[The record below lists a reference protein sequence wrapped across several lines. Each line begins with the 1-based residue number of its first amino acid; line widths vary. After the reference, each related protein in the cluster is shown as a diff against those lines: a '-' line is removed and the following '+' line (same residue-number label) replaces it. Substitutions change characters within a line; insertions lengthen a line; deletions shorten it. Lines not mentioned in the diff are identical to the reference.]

1 MYSNKYKEESM
12 KDQLIVS
19 AVQMSTKWLDVEE
32 NVNYIKS
39 SITKIKEEEN
49 ADLIV
54 FPELSNTGYIKER
67 DKVFGRKFTKMA
79 DTIPGR
85 ITDDLGKQ
93 AKKYGVYV
101 VIGLAELHPEIPG
114 TLYNSAVLID
124 PKGEIVGVQHKMHI
138 PGEEKHYFISGTNC
152 NTYKT
157 DIGNIGMSICYDGRF
172 PEFTRILALKGA
184 EILCMIWNM
193 PSFAHSPEL
202 LEHITA
208 TRAAENKMFVVSCN
222 RVGIDG
228 KTDFFGHSVIS
239 DPVGNFLAKAGKEK
253 TIITATLKEEVLLE
267 ERLQQPVFRDR
278 RPEMYS
284 YLLKNM

>member
-39 SITKIKEEEN
+39 SIAKIKEEEN

-193 PSFAHSPEL
+193 SFAQSPEL
-202 LEHITA
+202 LEHITV

-222 RVGIDG
+222 RVGIEG
-228 KTDFFGHSVIS
+228 KNDFFGHSMIS

-253 TIITATLKEEVLLE
+253 AIITATLKEEVLLE

>member
-1 MYSNKYKEESM
+1 MKE
-12 KDQLIVS
+12 KVVVS
-19 AVQMSTKWLDVEE
+19 AVQMPTKWLDVDG
-32 NVNYIKS
+32 NVDYMKNAIA
-39 SITKIKEEEN
+39 KIKTEEN

-54 FPELSNTGYIKER
+54 FPELSNAGYIKER
-67 DKVFGRKFTKMA
+67 DKVFGRKFTKLA
-79 DTIPGR
+79 DKIPGQL
-85 ITDDLGKQ
+85 TEELGKQ
-93 AKKYGVYV
+93 AKKFGVYLV
-101 VIGLAELHPEIPG
+101 VGLAELHPEIPG

-152 NTYKT
+152 ETFKT
-157 DIGNIGMSICYDGRF
+157 DIGNIAISICYDGQF
-172 PEFTRILALKGA
+172 PEFTRTLALKGA

-193 PSFAHSPEL
+193 PSFSNPPEL

-208 TRAAENKMFVVSCN
+208 TRAAENRLFVVSCN
-222 RVGIDG
+222 RIGVEG
-228 KTDFFGHSVIS
+228 KVDFFGHSVIS
-239 DPVGNFLAKAGKEK
+239 DPVGNFLAKAGDEE
-253 TIITATLKEEVLLE
+253 TVITATLKEEVLLE

>member
-1 MYSNKYKEESM
+1 
-12 KDQLIVS
+12 
-19 AVQMSTKWLDVEE
+19 
-32 NVNYIKS
+32 
-39 SITKIKEEEN
+39 
-49 ADLIV
+49 
-54 FPELSNTGYIKER
+54 
-67 DKVFGRKFTKMA
+67 
-79 DTIPGR
+79 
-85 ITDDLGKQ
+85 
-93 AKKYGVYV
+93 
-101 VIGLAELHPEIPG
+101 
-114 TLYNSAVLID
+114 
-124 PKGEIVGVQHKMHI
+124 
-138 PGEEKHYFISGTNC
+138 
-152 NTYKT
+152 
-157 DIGNIGMSICYDGRF
+157 
-172 PEFTRILALKGA
+172 
-184 EILCMIWNM
+184 MIWNM

-228 KTDFFGHSVIS
+228 KTNFFGHSVIS